1 MDPGES
7 APKPFQQP
15 EKPGRVRRRKTR
27 RERNESLAG
36 SRQPLAYQH
45 PPVASRDP
53 HMVLR
58 NSVAPTAAKLV
69 VITQGRLSRDHRGLF
84 SHEVKSLDVAR
95 LLSSE
100 SLESGTPALTTIAC
114 LSTLDPQASFQAGS
128 IGPEGGSAE
137 TWLQRSHPSRL
148 AVHLGW
154 ALSALCTVA
163 SEAFLGCQCSPSLWG
178 LLGGLSASSPQQS
191 GC

>member
-1 MDPGES
+1 MGPARISTATDERVGDWLGPHQLWLAKGWE
-7 APKPFQQP
+7 APCWLL
-15 EKPGRVRRRKTR
+15 GAL
-27 RERNESLAG
+27 SLAG
-36 SRQPLAYQH
+36 KEAGWGQTPS
-45 PPVASRDP
+45 SSM
-53 HMVLR
+53 MVF
-58 NSVAPTAAKLV
+58 T
-69 VITQGRLSRDHRGLF
+69 
-84 SHEVKSLDVAR
+84 
-95 LLSSE
+95 
-100 SLESGTPALTTIAC
+100 AC

-191 GC
+191 DC